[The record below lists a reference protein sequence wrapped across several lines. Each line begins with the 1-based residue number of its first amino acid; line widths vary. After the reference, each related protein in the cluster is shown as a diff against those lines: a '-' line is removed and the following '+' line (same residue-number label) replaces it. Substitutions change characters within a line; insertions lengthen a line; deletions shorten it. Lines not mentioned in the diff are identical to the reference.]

1 LKYLLSRAKVFSD
14 GQFVRADVLISDG
27 HIVSVSP
34 SVISPTGC
42 IALEFD
48 NCIIVPGLLD
58 VHVHL
63 REPGFSYKE
72 TIETGTLAAAH
83 GGFTSVCAMP
93 NLNPCPDS
101 AEHLDLQL
109 EIIKKTAKV
118 NVYPY
123 GTISVGEKGEVFSD
137 MESLSKKVIA
147 FSDDGRGVQDEGFMR
162 EAMQRAAKL
171 GKIIAAHCEDNS
183 LLDGGYIH
191 KGEYA
196 RIHNHKGISSES
208 EYKQIERDLKLAYET
223 GCKYHVCHISTKE
236 SVEVIRQA
244 KKSGVDVTC
253 ETAPHY
259 LVFNDMDLIEDGRF
273 KMNPP
278 IRSESDRL
286 ALIDG
291 VTDGTIDM
299 IATDHAPHSAEEKSK
314 GLKGSMMGVV
324 GLETSFPAVY
334 TNLVKSGVIT
344 LEKQLDLMQTNPRRR
359 FGIGTEIS
367 ENQAADISVFNLN
380 ESFTVDPETFLSKG
394 GATPFENMNLYG
406 KCKLTMV
413 NGRIIWQDSSTEK

>member
-1 LKYLLSRAKVFSD
+1 MKYILSKANVFLNN
-14 GQFVRADVLISDG
+14 QFVREDICVSDGRIVSISPNLISPKG
-27 HIVSVSP
+27 CSVLNFENC
-34 SVISPTGC
+34 VI
-42 IALEFD
+42 I
-48 NCIIVPGLLD
+48 PGLLD

-72 TIETGTLAAAH
+72 TIYSGSMAAAH
-83 GGFTSVCAMP
+83 GGFTSICAMP

-101 AEHLDLQL
+101 VDNLKIETD
-109 EIIKKTAKV
+109 IIKNTAKV

-123 GTISVGEKGEVFSD
+123 GTISVGEKGEVLSD
-137 MESLSKKVIA
+137 MEGMCENVIA
-147 FSDDGRGVQDEGFMR
+147 FSDDGRGVQSDDFMC
-162 EAMQRAAKL
+162 EAMFKAKSL

-208 EYKQIERDLKLAYET
+208 EYKQIERDLKLAFET

-259 LVFNDMDLIEDGRF
+259 LVFNDMNLQEDGKF

-291 VTDGTIDM
+291 ILDGTVDM
-299 IATDHAPHSAEEKSK
+299 IATDHAPHSKEEKSK
-314 GLKGSMMGVV
+314 GLENSLMGVV
-324 GLETSFPAVY
+324 GLETSFSAVY
-334 TNLVKSGVIT
+334 TNLVKTNIIT
-344 LEKQLDLMQTNPRRR
+344 LEKQIELMNINPRKR
-359 FGIGTEIS
+359 FDIGTEIK
-367 ENQAADISVFNLN
+367 EGQPADLTVFNLN
-380 ESFTVDPETFLSKG
+380 EEYTVNPEEFLSKG
-394 GATPFENMNLYG
+394 RATPFEGMNLFG

-413 NGRIIWQDSSTEK
+413 NGRIIWQENLTER

>member
-1 LKYLLSRAKVFSD
+1 MNYILSQADIFIDNRFVKSDILVSD
-14 GQFVRADVLISDG
+14 GR
-27 HIVSVSP
+27 IVSISP
-34 SVISPTGC
+34 SFISPTGC
-42 IALEFD
+42 SVLNFN
-48 NCIIVPGLLD
+48 NCIIIPGLLD
-58 VHVHL
+58 VHVHF

-72 TIETGTLAAAH
+72 TIHSGTLAAAH
-83 GGFTSVCAMP
+83 GGFTSVCCMP

-101 AEHLDLQL
+101 IDNLKVETD
-109 EIIKKTAKV
+109 IIDKTANV

-123 GTISVGEKGEVFSD
+123 GTISVGEKGEILSD
-137 MESLSKKVIA
+137 MEGMCEKVIA
-147 FSDDGRGVQDEGFMR
+147 FSDDGRGVQSDRFMR
-162 EAMQRAAKL
+162 EAMLKAKSL
-171 GKIIAAHCEDNS
+171 NKIIAAHCEDNS

-244 KKSGVDVTC
+244 KKGGVDVTC

-278 IRSESDRL
+278 IRSEADRL

-291 VTDGTIDM
+291 IIDGTIDM
-299 IATDHAPHSAEEKSK
+299 IATDHAPHSKEEKSK
-314 GLKGSMMGVV
+314 GLKDSLMGVV
-324 GLETSFPAVY
+324 GLETSFSAVY
-334 TNLVKSGVIT
+334 THLVKPGIIT
-344 LEKQLDLMQTNPRRR
+344 LEKQLELMQINPKKR
-359 FGIGTEIS
+359 FGIGTSIKEG
-367 ENQAADISVFNLN
+367 EQADLTVFNLN
-380 ESFTVDPETFLSKG
+380 ENYTVNPEEFLSMG
-394 GATPFENMNLYG
+394 RSTPFKDMTLYG
-406 KCKLTMV
+406 KCKYTMV
-413 NGRIIWQDSSTEK
+413 NGRTVWQENLTEK